1 MQKDL
6 VKKLAKE
13 EIVTKKPIPKILM
26 LCCLLVGLSLSACS
40 RSTSI
45 DLSYPIGSIW
55 TVPVADGKADW
66 EAASVLAQEQYTGFS
81 LANEGSGFDV
91 YPFSEG
97 NKQDDVQTAVRAMVE
112 GQAEGADDPVAAIFG
127 ATSNEATTRTAALA
141 NFFNVPMIVPS
152 ASGDNLLPEN
162 NLWAFELS
170 PPNSAYAEHIL
181 GTVLNKQVMNA
192 DFEEGFEP
200 EFRIAIL
207 YEQNT
212 YGETAAVSTAT
223 MAMEQAYSIH
233 LYDKFPAEN
242 PSASRLRA
250 LVNLALDE
258 DVQLVFMISSNP
270 DVAVALTRTFEEL
283 SDARLRPLLVGMA
296 AGFTSQK
303 FMDSEQASSAY
314 VLRQEIDRTN
324 CPAEI
329 ESLYAAQNYAA
340 VNLLAAAVE
349 DVNAKLSAE
358 KNTFSINPSSEKI
371 TLYRESLRD
380 ALKIANLTLP
390 CLGQVSFNNA
400 GQNRS
405 ARFEII
411 TTETDQLQIIA
422 TQDFVDI
429 VKNKINL
436 TFID

>member
-1 MQKDL
+1 M
-6 VKKLAKE
+6 KKLAKE
-13 EIVTKKPIPKILM
+13 QIVTKKPILKKL
-26 LCCLLVGLSLSACS
+26 LFCCLLVGLSLSACS
-40 RSTSI
+40 RSTST
-45 DLSYPIGSIW
+45 DLNYPIGSIW
-55 TVPVADGKADW
+55 TVPVENGEADW
-66 EAASVLAQEQYTGFS
+66 EAASALAQEQHTGFS
-81 LANEGSGFDV
+81 LANEASTFDV

-112 GQAEGADDPVAAIFG
+112 GQAEGAGDPVAAIFG

-152 ASGDNLLPEN
+152 TSGDNLLPEN
-162 NLWAFELS
+162 NLWAFQLN

-181 GTVLNKQVMNA
+181 GSVLNKQIINA

-223 MAMEQAYSIH
+223 MAMEQAYSIV
-233 LYDKFPAEN
+233 LYDKFPAAS

-250 LVNLALDE
+250 LVNLAIDQ
-258 DVQLVFMISSNP
+258 DAQLVFMISSNP
-270 DVAVALTRTFEEL
+270 DIAMALTQTFEEL

-296 AGFTSQK
+296 AGFTSQE
-303 FMDSEQASSAY
+303 FIDSEQAGSAY
-314 VLRQEIDRTN
+314 VLRQEIDRTD
-324 CPAEI
+324 CPAEV

-349 DVNAKLSAE
+349 SANTKLSTE
-358 KNTFSINPSSEKI
+358 KNTFSINKPANEKI
-371 TLYRESLRD
+371 MLYRESLRD
-380 ALKIANLTLP
+380 ALKIANLNLP
-390 CLGQVSFNNA
+390 CLGQVSFDNA

-405 ARFEII
+405 PRFEIV
-411 TTETDQLQIIA
+411 TTEADEFKIIA
-422 TQDFVDI
+422 TQDFIEI

-436 TFID
+436 TFSD